1 MNQEEIKK
9 ILPHRDHMLLI
20 DEAELREG
28 KAYGKK
34 TIRGDEFFLQGH
46 FPGNPVVPGVILC
59 EILGQS
65 ACVLLSG
72 EAEGITPFFTGL
84 DKVRFKNPVHPGDVF
99 ETECT
104 LLKHKGPFYW
114 AEGKGYV
121 DGKLCVSAE
130 FSVAL
135 IKEGQEMCS
144 KILVANRGEVAVRI
158 IRACKEMGIE
168 TVAVYSEADRNSLPV
183 ALADERICIGGNAAA
198 ESYLNQ
204 KNIISAALA
213 TNSEAIHPGYGFLS
227 ENAGFA
233 KLCEENGIVFIG
245 PKSEVI
251 SAMGD
256 KDTSRQLMQ
265 QVGVPVVPG
274 TEVLK
279 DVEEAKKYAKEI
291 GYPLLVKATAGGG
304 GKGIRVV
311 AREEDLADAFHTAS
325 REAES
330 AFGNGDVFLEKYLT
344 HVRHVEMQILAD
356 QQGNILCLG
365 ERDCSLQ
372 LNKQKV
378 LEETPSPV
386 MTEDIRRKMMDA
398 AVLAAKAANYTNAGT
413 VEFLLAPDGQF
424 YFIEMN
430 TRLQVEHPITE
441 EISGVD
447 IVKWQI
453 RIACQVPL
461 NMKQEDIRLQG
472 HAIECRIN
480 ARSTGRV
487 EFLHIPGG
495 GRVHFDTALMQ
506 DTVVV
511 PFYDSMLGKL
521 IVHANTRE
529 EAIRRMEASLC
540 EMVIVGVET
549 NIEEQLQLIR
559 SKIFQKGNY
568 DTLILDKILKKG

>member
-1 MNQEEIKK
+1 M
-9 ILPHRDHMLLI
+9 
-20 DEAELREG
+20 
-28 KAYGKK
+28 
-34 TIRGDEFFLQGH
+34 F
-46 FPGNPVVPGVILC
+46 
-59 EILGQS
+59 
-65 ACVLLSG
+65 
-72 EAEGITPFFTGL
+72 
-84 DKVRFKNPVHPGDVF
+84 
-99 ETECT
+99 
-104 LLKHKGPFYW
+104 
-114 AEGKGYV
+114 
-121 DGKLCVSAE
+121 
-130 FSVAL
+130 
-135 IKEGQEMCS
+135 S

-213 TNSEAIHPGYGFLS
+213 TNAEAIHPGYGFLS

-304 GKGIRVV
+304 GK
-311 AREEDLADAFHTAS
+311 
-325 REAES
+325 
-330 AFGNGDVFLEKYLT
+330 
-344 HVRHVEMQILAD
+344 
-356 QQGNILCLG
+356 GNILCLG

>member
-1 MNQEEIKK
+1 M
-9 ILPHRDHMLLI
+9 
-20 DEAELREG
+20 
-28 KAYGKK
+28 
-34 TIRGDEFFLQGH
+34 F
-46 FPGNPVVPGVILC
+46 
-59 EILGQS
+59 
-65 ACVLLSG
+65 
-72 EAEGITPFFTGL
+72 
-84 DKVRFKNPVHPGDVF
+84 
-99 ETECT
+99 
-104 LLKHKGPFYW
+104 
-114 AEGKGYV
+114 
-121 DGKLCVSAE
+121 
-130 FSVAL
+130 
-135 IKEGQEMCS
+135 S

-213 TNSEAIHPGYGFLS
+213 TNAEAIHPGYGFLS

-311 AREEDLADAFHTAS
+311 AREEDLEDAFHTAS

-330 AFGNGDVFLEKYLT
+330 AFGNGEVFLEKYLT

-386 MTEDIRRKMMDA
+386 MTEGIRRKMMDA

-461 NMKQEDIRLQG
+461 NMKQEDIHLQG

-487 EFLHIPGG
+487 DFLHIPGG

>member
-1 MNQEEIKK
+1 M
-9 ILPHRDHMLLI
+9 
-20 DEAELREG
+20 
-28 KAYGKK
+28 
-34 TIRGDEFFLQGH
+34 F
-46 FPGNPVVPGVILC
+46 
-59 EILGQS
+59 
-65 ACVLLSG
+65 
-72 EAEGITPFFTGL
+72 
-84 DKVRFKNPVHPGDVF
+84 
-99 ETECT
+99 
-104 LLKHKGPFYW
+104 
-114 AEGKGYV
+114 
-121 DGKLCVSAE
+121 
-130 FSVAL
+130 
-135 IKEGQEMCS
+135 S

-168 TVAVYSEADRNSLPV
+168 TVAVYSEADKDSLPV
-183 ALADERICIGGNAAA
+183 ALADERICIGSYAAA
-198 ESYLNQ
+198 DSYLNQ
-204 KNIISAALA
+204 RNIISAALA
-213 TNSEAIHPGYGFLS
+213 THAEAIHPGYGFLS
-227 ENAGFA
+227 ENADFA
-233 KLCEENGIVFIG
+233 KLCEENGITFIG
-245 PKSEVI
+245 PKAEVI

-256 KDTSRQLMQ
+256 KDASRQLMQ
-265 QVGVPVVPG
+265 KVGVPVVPG
-274 TEVLK
+274 TEILR
-279 DVEEAKKYAKEI
+279 DAAEAKRLAKEI

-311 AREEDLADAFHTAS
+311 WKESELEDAFRTAS

-344 HVRHVEMQILAD
+344 SVRHVEMQVLAD
-356 QQGNILCLG
+356 HTGSVLCLG

-386 MTEDIRRKMMDA
+386 MTEELRQNMMDA

-441 EISGVD
+441 EISGID

-461 NMKQEDIRLQG
+461 DMKQEEIRLQG

-480 ARSTGRV
+480 ARSTGKV
-487 EFLHIPGG
+487 DFLHIPGG

-506 DTVVV
+506 DCVVV

-521 IVHANTRE
+521 IVHAKTRE
-529 EAIRRMEASLC
+529 EAIRKMEAALC

-549 NIEEQLQLIR
+549 NIEDQLRLVR
-559 SKIFQKGNY
+559 SKAFQTGEY
-568 DTLILDKILKKG
+568 DTLILPKILKKDVR

>member
-1 MNQEEIKK
+1 M
-9 ILPHRDHMLLI
+9 
-20 DEAELREG
+20 
-28 KAYGKK
+28 
-34 TIRGDEFFLQGH
+34 F
-46 FPGNPVVPGVILC
+46 
-59 EILGQS
+59 
-65 ACVLLSG
+65 
-72 EAEGITPFFTGL
+72 
-84 DKVRFKNPVHPGDVF
+84 
-99 ETECT
+99 
-104 LLKHKGPFYW
+104 
-114 AEGKGYV
+114 
-121 DGKLCVSAE
+121 
-130 FSVAL
+130 
-135 IKEGQEMCS
+135 S

-158 IRACKEMGIE
+158 IRACKEMGIH
-168 TVAVYSEADRNSLPV
+168 TVAVYSEADRDSLPV

-198 ESYLNQ
+198 DSYLNQ

-213 TNSEAIHPGYGFLS
+213 SGAEAIHAGYGFLS
-227 ENAGFA
+227 ENAAFA
-233 KLCEENGIVFIG
+233 KRCEENGIVFIG

-256 KDTSRQLMQ
+256 KDASRQLMQ
-265 QVGVPVVPG
+265 RVGVPVVPG
-274 TEVLK
+274 TEILK
-279 DVEEAKKYAKEI
+279 SAEEAKRLAKGI

-311 AREEDLADAFHTAS
+311 EQEEELEEAFLTAS

-356 QQGNILCLG
+356 HYGNILCLG

-386 MTEDIRRKMMDA
+386 MTEEIRQNMMDA
-398 AVLAAKAANYTNAGT
+398 AVLAAKAAHYTNAGT

-441 EISGVD
+441 EISGID

-453 RIACQVPL
+453 RIACEVPL
-461 NMKQEDIRLQG
+461 EMKQEDIRLNG
-472 HAIECRIN
+472 HAMECRIN
-480 ARSTGRV
+480 ARSTGKV

-506 DTVVV
+506 GLEIV
-511 PFYDSMLGKL
+511 PYYDSMLGKL
-521 IVHANTRE
+521 IVHAPTRE
-529 EAIRRMEASLC
+529 EAIRKMEAALC

-549 NIEEQLQLIR
+549 NVEEQLKLVR
-559 SKIFQKGNY
+559 SKAFHEGAY
-568 DTLILDKILKKG
+568 DTLLLNSILERK

>member
-1 MNQEEIKK
+1 M
-9 ILPHRDHMLLI
+9 
-20 DEAELREG
+20 
-28 KAYGKK
+28 
-34 TIRGDEFFLQGH
+34 F
-46 FPGNPVVPGVILC
+46 
-59 EILGQS
+59 
-65 ACVLLSG
+65 
-72 EAEGITPFFTGL
+72 
-84 DKVRFKNPVHPGDVF
+84 
-99 ETECT
+99 
-104 LLKHKGPFYW
+104 
-114 AEGKGYV
+114 
-121 DGKLCVSAE
+121 
-130 FSVAL
+130 
-135 IKEGQEMCS
+135 S

-168 TVAVYSEADRNSLPV
+168 TVSVYSEADRNSLPV

-198 ESYLNQ
+198 DSYLNQ

-213 TNSEAIHPGYGFLS
+213 THAEAIHPGYGFLS
-227 ENAGFA
+227 ENADFA
-233 KLCEENGIVFIG
+233 RLCEENGIVFIG
-245 PKSEVI
+245 PGSEVI

-256 KDTSRQLMQ
+256 KDASRQLMQ

-274 TEVLK
+274 TEILK
-279 DVEEAKKYAKEI
+279 NADEAKEQAKAI

-311 AREEDLADAFHTAS
+311 EREEDLEEAFHTAS
-325 REAES
+325 REAAS

-344 HVRHVEMQILAD
+344 HVRHVEMQVLAD
-356 QQGNILCLG
+356 NEGNILCLG

-378 LEETPSPV
+378 LEETPSPM
-386 MTEDIRRKMMDA
+386 MTEEIRQKMMA
-398 AVLAAKAANYTNAGT
+398 AAIKAAKAANYTNAGT

-461 NMKQEDIRLQG
+461 DLKQEDIQLKG
-472 HAIECRIN
+472 HAMECRIN

-487 EFLHIPGG
+487 DFLHIPGG
-495 GRVHFDTALMQ
+495 GRVHFDTALIQ
-506 DTVVV
+506 NCEVV
-511 PFYDSMLGKL
+511 PYYDSMLGKL

-529 EAIRRMEASLC
+529 DAIRKMEAALC
-540 EMVIVGVET
+540 EMVIMGVET
-549 NIEEQLQLIR
+549 NVEDQLKLVR
-559 SKIFQKGNY
+559 SEAFHQGEY
-568 DTLILDKILKKG
+568 DTLILPEILNRRG

>member
-1 MNQEEIKK
+1 MFKK
-9 ILPHRDHMLLI
+9 ILI
-20 DEAELREG
+20 
-28 KAYGKK
+28 
-34 TIRGDEFFLQGH
+34 
-46 FPGNPVVPGVILC
+46 
-59 EILGQS
+59 
-65 ACVLLSG
+65 
-72 EAEGITPFFTGL
+72 
-84 DKVRFKNPVHPGDVF
+84 
-99 ETECT
+99 
-104 LLKHKGPFYW
+104 
-114 AEGKGYV
+114 
-121 DGKLCVSAE
+121 
-130 FSVAL
+130 
-135 IKEGQEMCS
+135 
-144 KILVANRGEVAVRI
+144 ANRGEIAVRI

-213 TNSEAIHPGYGFLS
+213 TNAEAIHPGYGFLS

-441 EISGVD
+441 EIRGVD

-453 RIACQVPL
+453 RIACQVSL

-568 DTLILDKILKKG
+568 DTLILDKILKKGGYK

>member
-1 MNQEEIKK
+1 M
-9 ILPHRDHMLLI
+9 
-20 DEAELREG
+20 
-28 KAYGKK
+28 
-34 TIRGDEFFLQGH
+34 F
-46 FPGNPVVPGVILC
+46 
-59 EILGQS
+59 
-65 ACVLLSG
+65 
-72 EAEGITPFFTGL
+72 
-84 DKVRFKNPVHPGDVF
+84 
-99 ETECT
+99 
-104 LLKHKGPFYW
+104 
-114 AEGKGYV
+114 
-121 DGKLCVSAE
+121 
-130 FSVAL
+130 
-135 IKEGQEMCS
+135 S

-168 TVAVYSEADRNSLPV
+168 TVAVYSEADKNSLPV

-198 ESYLNQ
+198 DSYLNQ

-213 TNSEAIHPGYGFLS
+213 THAEAIHPGYGFLS
-227 ENAGFA
+227 ENAAFA
-233 KLCEENGIVFIG
+233 KLCEENGITFIG
-245 PKSEVI
+245 PKGEVI

-256 KDTSRQLMQ
+256 KDASRQLMQ
-265 QVGVPVVPG
+265 KVGVPVVPG
-274 TEVLK
+274 TEILK
-279 DVEEAKKYAKEI
+279 DAAEAKRFAKEI

-311 AREEDLADAFHTAS
+311 WKEEELEDAFYTAS

-344 HVRHVEMQILAD
+344 SVRHVEMQVLAD
-356 QQGNILCLG
+356 HEGNILCLG

-386 MTEDIRRKMMDA
+386 MTEEIRQKMMEA
-398 AVLAAKAANYTNAGT
+398 AIKAAKAANYTNAGT

-461 NMKQEDIRLQG
+461 DMTQEEIHLQG

-480 ARSTGRV
+480 ARSTGKV
-487 EFLHIPGG
+487 DFLHIPGG

-506 DTVVV
+506 DCQVV

-529 EAIRRMEASLC
+529 EAIRKMEAALC
-540 EMVIVGVET
+540 EMVIVGVDT
-549 NIEEQLQLIR
+549 NIEDQLRLVR
-559 SKIFQKGNY
+559 SKAFQKGEY
-568 DTLILDKILKKG
+568 DTLILPKILEKDVR

>member
-1 MNQEEIKK
+1 M
-9 ILPHRDHMLLI
+9 
-20 DEAELREG
+20 
-28 KAYGKK
+28 
-34 TIRGDEFFLQGH
+34 F
-46 FPGNPVVPGVILC
+46 
-59 EILGQS
+59 
-65 ACVLLSG
+65 
-72 EAEGITPFFTGL
+72 
-84 DKVRFKNPVHPGDVF
+84 
-99 ETECT
+99 
-104 LLKHKGPFYW
+104 
-114 AEGKGYV
+114 
-121 DGKLCVSAE
+121 
-130 FSVAL
+130 
-135 IKEGQEMCS
+135 S

-198 ESYLNQ
+198 DSYLNQ

-213 TNSEAIHPGYGFLS
+213 SNAEAIHTGYGFLS
-227 ENAGFA
+227 ENADFA

-251 SAMGD
+251 LAMGD
-256 KDTSRQLMQ
+256 KDSSRQLMQ
-265 QVGVPVVPG
+265 RVGVPVVPG
-274 TEVLK
+274 TEILK
-279 DVEEAKKYAKEI
+279 DAEEAKKYAKDI

-311 AREEDLADAFHTAS
+311 EKEEDLEQAFLTAS
-325 REAES
+325 SEAES

-344 HVRHVEMQILAD
+344 SVRHVEMQILAD
-356 QQGNILCLG
+356 SFGNILCLG

-386 MTEDIRRKMMDA
+386 MTETIRQNMMAA
-398 AVLAAKAANYTNAGT
+398 AVMAAKAANYTNAGT

-441 EISGVD
+441 EISGID

-453 RIACQVPL
+453 RIACEVPL
-461 NMKQEDIRLQG
+461 ELKQEDIHLKG
-472 HAIECRIN
+472 HAMECRIN
-480 ARSTGRV
+480 ARSTGKV

-506 DTVVV
+506 GCEVV
-511 PFYDSMLGKL
+511 PYYDSMLGKL
-521 IVHANTRE
+521 IVHAPTRE
-529 EAIRRMEASLC
+529 EAIRKMEAALC
-540 EMVIVGVET
+540 EMVIQGVET
-549 NIEEQLQLIR
+549 NIDDQLHLVR
-559 SKIFQKGNY
+559 SDAFHQGDY
-568 DTLILDKILKKG
+568 HTLALPEILKRG

>member
-1 MNQEEIKK
+1 M
-9 ILPHRDHMLLI
+9 
-20 DEAELREG
+20 
-28 KAYGKK
+28 
-34 TIRGDEFFLQGH
+34 F
-46 FPGNPVVPGVILC
+46 
-59 EILGQS
+59 
-65 ACVLLSG
+65 
-72 EAEGITPFFTGL
+72 
-84 DKVRFKNPVHPGDVF
+84 
-99 ETECT
+99 
-104 LLKHKGPFYW
+104 
-114 AEGKGYV
+114 
-121 DGKLCVSAE
+121 
-130 FSVAL
+130 
-135 IKEGQEMCS
+135 S

-158 IRACKEMGIE
+158 IRACKEMGIQ
-168 TVAVYSEADRNSLPV
+168 TVAVYSEADRDSLPV

-213 TNSEAIHPGYGFLS
+213 SGAEAIHPGYGFLS
-227 ENAGFA
+227 ENADFA
-233 KLCEENGIVFIG
+233 RLCAENGIVFIG

-256 KDTSRQLMQ
+256 KDASRQLMQ
-265 QVGVPVVPG
+265 KVGVPVVPG
-274 TEVLK
+274 TEILK
-279 DVEEAKKYAKEI
+279 DAEEAKRLAKEI

-311 AREEDLADAFHTAS
+311 EKEDDLEEAFLTAS

-344 HVRHVEMQILAD
+344 SVRHVEMQILAD
-356 QQGNILCLG
+356 HYGNILCLG

-386 MTEDIRRKMMDA
+386 MTAEIRQKMMDA

-441 EISGVD
+441 EISGID

-453 RIACQVPL
+453 RIACEVPL
-461 NMKQEDIRLQG
+461 EGKQEEIQLKG
-472 HAIECRIN
+472 HAMECRIN
-480 ARSTGRV
+480 ARSTGKV

-506 DTVVV
+506 GLEIV
-511 PFYDSMLGKL
+511 PYYDAMLGKL
-521 IVHANTRE
+521 IVHAPTRE
-529 EAIRRMEASLC
+529 EAIRKMEAALC

-549 NIEEQLQLIR
+549 NIDEQLKLVR
-559 SKIFQKGNY
+559 SEAFQKGEY
-568 DTLILDKILKKG
+568 DTLALTTILERN

>member
-1 MNQEEIKK
+1 M
-9 ILPHRDHMLLI
+9 
-20 DEAELREG
+20 
-28 KAYGKK
+28 
-34 TIRGDEFFLQGH
+34 F
-46 FPGNPVVPGVILC
+46 
-59 EILGQS
+59 
-65 ACVLLSG
+65 
-72 EAEGITPFFTGL
+72 
-84 DKVRFKNPVHPGDVF
+84 
-99 ETECT
+99 
-104 LLKHKGPFYW
+104 
-114 AEGKGYV
+114 
-121 DGKLCVSAE
+121 
-130 FSVAL
+130 
-135 IKEGQEMCS
+135 S

-204 KNIISAALA
+204 NNIISAALA
-213 TNSEAIHPGYGFLS
+213 TNAEAIHPGYGFLS

-453 RIACQVPL
+453 RIACQVSL

>member
-1 MNQEEIKK
+1 M
-9 ILPHRDHMLLI
+9 
-20 DEAELREG
+20 
-28 KAYGKK
+28 
-34 TIRGDEFFLQGH
+34 F
-46 FPGNPVVPGVILC
+46 
-59 EILGQS
+59 
-65 ACVLLSG
+65 
-72 EAEGITPFFTGL
+72 
-84 DKVRFKNPVHPGDVF
+84 
-99 ETECT
+99 
-104 LLKHKGPFYW
+104 
-114 AEGKGYV
+114 
-121 DGKLCVSAE
+121 
-130 FSVAL
+130 
-135 IKEGQEMCS
+135 S

-198 ESYLNQ
+198 DSYLNQ

-213 TNSEAIHPGYGFLS
+213 THAEAIHPGYGFLS
-227 ENAGFA
+227 ENAEFA
-233 KLCEENGIVFIG
+233 RLCEENGIVFIG
-245 PKSEVI
+245 PRSEVI

-256 KDTSRQLMQ
+256 KDASRQLMQ

-274 TEVLK
+274 TEILK
-279 DVEEAKKYAKEI
+279 DVEEAKKLAESI

-311 AREEDLADAFHTAS
+311 EREEDLEEAFHTAS
-325 REAES
+325 REAAS
-330 AFGNGDVFLEKYLT
+330 AFGNGEVFLEKYLT
-344 HVRHVEMQILAD
+344 HVRHVEMQVLAD
-356 QQGNILCLG
+356 NEGNILCLG

-386 MTEDIRRKMMDA
+386 MTEEIRQGMMEA
-398 AVLAAKAANYTNAGT
+398 AIKAAKAADYTNAGT

-461 NMKQEDIRLQG
+461 DLKQEDIQLKG
-472 HAIECRIN
+472 HAMECRIN
-480 ARSTGRV
+480 AHSTGKV

-495 GRVHFDTALMQ
+495 GRVHFDTALIQ
-506 DTVVV
+506 NCEVV
-511 PFYDSMLGKL
+511 PYYDSMLGKL

-529 EAIRRMEASLC
+529 DAIRKMEAALC

-549 NIEEQLQLIR
+549 NVEDQLKLVR
-559 SKIFQKGNY
+559 SEAFHQGEY
-568 DTLILDKILKKG
+568 DTLILPEILNRRG

>member
-1 MNQEEIKK
+1 M
-9 ILPHRDHMLLI
+9 
-20 DEAELREG
+20 
-28 KAYGKK
+28 
-34 TIRGDEFFLQGH
+34 F
-46 FPGNPVVPGVILC
+46 
-59 EILGQS
+59 
-65 ACVLLSG
+65 
-72 EAEGITPFFTGL
+72 
-84 DKVRFKNPVHPGDVF
+84 
-99 ETECT
+99 
-104 LLKHKGPFYW
+104 
-114 AEGKGYV
+114 
-121 DGKLCVSAE
+121 
-130 FSVAL
+130 
-135 IKEGQEMCS
+135 S

-158 IRACKEMGIE
+158 IRACKEMGIH
-168 TVAVYSEADRNSLPV
+168 TVAVYSEADRDSLPV

-198 ESYLNQ
+198 DSYLNQ

-213 TNSEAIHPGYGFLS
+213 AGAEAIHAGYGFLS
-227 ENAGFA
+227 ENASFA
-233 KLCEENGIVFIG
+233 KRCEENGIVFIG

-256 KDTSRQLMQ
+256 KDASRQLMQ

-274 TEVLK
+274 TEILQ
-279 DVEEAKKYAKEI
+279 DAAEAKRLAKDI

-311 AREEDLADAFHTAS
+311 EREEELEEAFLTAS

-356 QQGNILCLG
+356 HYGNILCLG

-386 MTEDIRRKMMDA
+386 MTEEIRQRMMDA
-398 AVLAAKAANYTNAGT
+398 AVKAAKAANYTNAGT

-441 EISGVD
+441 EISNID

-453 RIACQVPL
+453 RIACEVPL
-461 NMKQEDIRLQG
+461 EMKQEDIRLNG
-472 HAIECRIN
+472 HAMECRIN
-480 ARSTGRV
+480 ARSTGKV

-506 DTVVV
+506 GLEIV
-511 PFYDSMLGKL
+511 PYYDSMLGKL
-521 IVHANTRE
+521 IVHAPTRE
-529 EAIRRMEASLC
+529 EAIRKMEASLC

-549 NIEEQLQLIR
+549 NVEEQLKLVR
-559 SKIFQKGNY
+559 SKAFHEGEY
-568 DTLILDKILKKG
+568 DTLILNSILERN

>member
-1 MNQEEIKK
+1 M
-9 ILPHRDHMLLI
+9 
-20 DEAELREG
+20 
-28 KAYGKK
+28 
-34 TIRGDEFFLQGH
+34 F
-46 FPGNPVVPGVILC
+46 
-59 EILGQS
+59 
-65 ACVLLSG
+65 
-72 EAEGITPFFTGL
+72 
-84 DKVRFKNPVHPGDVF
+84 
-99 ETECT
+99 
-104 LLKHKGPFYW
+104 
-114 AEGKGYV
+114 
-121 DGKLCVSAE
+121 
-130 FSVAL
+130 
-135 IKEGQEMCS
+135 S

-158 IRACKEMGIE
+158 IRACKEMGIR
-168 TVAVYSEADRNSLPV
+168 TVAVYSEADRDSLPV

-198 ESYLNQ
+198 DSYLNQ

-213 TNSEAIHPGYGFLS
+213 AGAEAIHAGYGFLS
-227 ENAGFA
+227 ENASFA
-233 KLCEENGIVFIG
+233 KRCEENGIVFIG

-256 KDTSRQLMQ
+256 KDASRQLMQ

-274 TEVLK
+274 TEILQ
-279 DVEEAKKYAKEI
+279 DAAEAKRLAKDI

-311 AREEDLADAFHTAS
+311 EREEELEEAFLTAS

-356 QQGNILCLG
+356 HYGNILCLG

-386 MTEDIRRKMMDA
+386 MTEEIRQKMMDA
-398 AVLAAKAANYTNAGT
+398 AVKAAKAANYTNAGT

-441 EISGVD
+441 EISNID

-453 RIACQVPL
+453 RIACEVPL
-461 NMKQEDIRLQG
+461 EMKQEDIRLNG
-472 HAIECRIN
+472 HAMECRIN
-480 ARSTGRV
+480 ARSTGKV

-506 DTVVV
+506 GLEIV
-511 PFYDSMLGKL
+511 PYYDSMLGKL
-521 IVHANTRE
+521 IVHAPTRE
-529 EAIRRMEASLC
+529 EAIRKMEASLC

-549 NIEEQLQLIR
+549 NVEEQLKLVR
-559 SKIFQKGNY
+559 SKAFHEGEY
-568 DTLILDKILKKG
+568 DTLILNSILERK

>member
-1 MNQEEIKK
+1 M
-9 ILPHRDHMLLI
+9 
-20 DEAELREG
+20 
-28 KAYGKK
+28 
-34 TIRGDEFFLQGH
+34 F
-46 FPGNPVVPGVILC
+46 
-59 EILGQS
+59 
-65 ACVLLSG
+65 
-72 EAEGITPFFTGL
+72 
-84 DKVRFKNPVHPGDVF
+84 
-99 ETECT
+99 
-104 LLKHKGPFYW
+104 
-114 AEGKGYV
+114 
-121 DGKLCVSAE
+121 
-130 FSVAL
+130 
-135 IKEGQEMCS
+135 S
-144 KILVANRGEVAVRI
+144 KILVANRGEVAVRV
-158 IRACKEMGIE
+158 IRACKEMGIQ
-168 TVAVYSEADRNSLPV
+168 TVAVYSEADRDSLPV

-213 TNSEAIHPGYGFLS
+213 SGAEAIHPGYGFLS
-227 ENAGFA
+227 ENADFA
-233 KLCEENGIVFIG
+233 RLCVENGIVFIG

-256 KDTSRQLMQ
+256 KDASRQLMQ
-265 QVGVPVVPG
+265 KVGVPVVPG
-274 TEVLK
+274 TEILK
-279 DVEEAKKYAKEI
+279 DAEEAKRLAKEI

-311 AREEDLADAFHTAS
+311 EKEDDLEEAFLTAS

-344 HVRHVEMQILAD
+344 SVRHVEMQILAD
-356 QQGNILCLG
+356 HYGNILCLG

-386 MTEDIRRKMMDA
+386 MTAEIRQKMMDA

-441 EISGVD
+441 EISGID

-453 RIACQVPL
+453 RIACEVPL
-461 NMKQEDIRLQG
+461 EGKQEEIQLKG
-472 HAIECRIN
+472 HAMECRIN
-480 ARSTGRV
+480 ARSTGKV

-506 DTVVV
+506 GLEIV
-511 PFYDSMLGKL
+511 PYYDAMLGKL
-521 IVHANTRE
+521 IVHAPTRE
-529 EAIRRMEASLC
+529 EAIRKMEAALC

-549 NIEEQLQLIR
+549 NIDEQLKLVR
-559 SKIFQKGNY
+559 SEAFQKGTY
-568 DTLILDKILKKG
+568 DTLALTTILERN

>member
-1 MNQEEIKK
+1 M
-9 ILPHRDHMLLI
+9 
-20 DEAELREG
+20 
-28 KAYGKK
+28 
-34 TIRGDEFFLQGH
+34 F
-46 FPGNPVVPGVILC
+46 
-59 EILGQS
+59 
-65 ACVLLSG
+65 
-72 EAEGITPFFTGL
+72 
-84 DKVRFKNPVHPGDVF
+84 
-99 ETECT
+99 
-104 LLKHKGPFYW
+104 
-114 AEGKGYV
+114 
-121 DGKLCVSAE
+121 
-130 FSVAL
+130 
-135 IKEGQEMCS
+135 S

-158 IRACKEMGIE
+158 IRACKQMGIQ
-168 TVAVYSEADRNSLPV
+168 TVAVYSEADRDSLPV

-213 TNSEAIHPGYGFLS
+213 SGAEAIHPGYGFLS
-227 ENAGFA
+227 ENADFA
-233 KLCEENGIVFIG
+233 RLCAENGIVFIG

-256 KDTSRQLMQ
+256 KDASRQLMQ
-265 QVGVPVVPG
+265 KVGVPVVPG
-274 TEVLK
+274 TEILK
-279 DVEEAKKYAKEI
+279 DAEEAKRLAKEI

-311 AREEDLADAFHTAS
+311 EKEDDLEEAFLTAS

-344 HVRHVEMQILAD
+344 SVRHVEMQILAD
-356 QQGNILCLG
+356 HYGNILCLG

-386 MTEDIRRKMMDA
+386 MTAEIRQKMMDA

-441 EISGVD
+441 EISGID

-453 RIACQVPL
+453 RIACEVPL
-461 NMKQEDIRLQG
+461 EGKQEEIQLKG
-472 HAIECRIN
+472 HAMECRIN
-480 ARSTGRV
+480 ARSTGKV

-506 DTVVV
+506 GLEIV
-511 PFYDSMLGKL
+511 PYYDAMLGKL
-521 IVHANTRE
+521 IVHAPTRE
-529 EAIRRMEASLC
+529 EAIRKMEAALC

-549 NIEEQLQLIR
+549 NIDEQLKLVR
-559 SKIFQKGNY
+559 SEAFQKGTY
-568 DTLILDKILKKG
+568 DTLALTTILERN

>member
-1 MNQEEIKK
+1 M
-9 ILPHRDHMLLI
+9 
-20 DEAELREG
+20 
-28 KAYGKK
+28 
-34 TIRGDEFFLQGH
+34 F
-46 FPGNPVVPGVILC
+46 
-59 EILGQS
+59 
-65 ACVLLSG
+65 
-72 EAEGITPFFTGL
+72 
-84 DKVRFKNPVHPGDVF
+84 
-99 ETECT
+99 
-104 LLKHKGPFYW
+104 
-114 AEGKGYV
+114 
-121 DGKLCVSAE
+121 
-130 FSVAL
+130 
-135 IKEGQEMCS
+135 S

-158 IRACKEMGIE
+158 IRACKEMGIQ
-168 TVAVYSEADRNSLPV
+168 TVAVYSEADRDSLPV

-213 TNSEAIHPGYGFLS
+213 SGAEAIHPGYGFLS
-227 ENAGFA
+227 ENADFA
-233 KLCEENGIVFIG
+233 RLCAENGIVFIG

-256 KDTSRQLMQ
+256 KDASRQLMQ
-265 QVGVPVVPG
+265 KVGVPVVPG
-274 TEVLK
+274 TEILK
-279 DVEEAKKYAKEI
+279 DAEEAKRLAKEI

-311 AREEDLADAFHTAS
+311 EKEDDMEEAFLTAS

-344 HVRHVEMQILAD
+344 SVRHVEMQILAD
-356 QQGNILCLG
+356 HYGNILCLG

-386 MTEDIRRKMMDA
+386 MTAEIRQKMMDA

-441 EISGVD
+441 EISGID

-453 RIACQVPL
+453 RIACEVPL
-461 NMKQEDIRLQG
+461 EGKQEEIQLKG
-472 HAIECRIN
+472 HAMECRIN
-480 ARSTGRV
+480 ARSTGKV

-506 DTVVV
+506 GLEIV
-511 PFYDSMLGKL
+511 PYYDAMLGKL
-521 IVHANTRE
+521 IVHAPTRE
-529 EAIRRMEASLC
+529 EAIRKMEAALC

-549 NIEEQLQLIR
+549 NIDEQLKLVR
-559 SKIFQKGNY
+559 SEAFQKGTY
-568 DTLILDKILKKG
+568 DTLALTTILERN

>member
-1 MNQEEIKK
+1 M
-9 ILPHRDHMLLI
+9 
-20 DEAELREG
+20 
-28 KAYGKK
+28 
-34 TIRGDEFFLQGH
+34 F
-46 FPGNPVVPGVILC
+46 
-59 EILGQS
+59 
-65 ACVLLSG
+65 
-72 EAEGITPFFTGL
+72 
-84 DKVRFKNPVHPGDVF
+84 
-99 ETECT
+99 
-104 LLKHKGPFYW
+104 
-114 AEGKGYV
+114 
-121 DGKLCVSAE
+121 
-130 FSVAL
+130 
-135 IKEGQEMCS
+135 S

-158 IRACKEMGIE
+158 IRACKEMGIR
-168 TVAVYSEADRNSLPV
+168 TVAVYSEADRDSLPV

-198 ESYLNQ
+198 DSYLNQ

-213 TNSEAIHPGYGFLS
+213 AGAEAIHAGYGFLS
-227 ENAGFA
+227 ENASFA
-233 KLCEENGIVFIG
+233 KRCEENGIVFIG

-256 KDTSRQLMQ
+256 KDASRQLMQ
-265 QVGVPVVPG
+265 QVGVPVAPG
-274 TEVLK
+274 TEILQ
-279 DVEEAKKYAKEI
+279 DAAEAKRLAKEI

-311 AREEDLADAFHTAS
+311 EREEELEEAFLTAS

-356 QQGNILCLG
+356 HYGNILCLG

-386 MTEDIRRKMMDA
+386 MTEEIRQNMMDA
-398 AVLAAKAANYTNAGT
+398 AVKAAKAANYTNAGT

-441 EISGVD
+441 EISNID

-453 RIACQVPL
+453 RIACEVPL
-461 NMKQEDIRLQG
+461 EMKQEDIRLNG
-472 HAIECRIN
+472 HAMECRIN
-480 ARSTGRV
+480 ARSTGKV

-506 DTVVV
+506 GLEIV
-511 PFYDSMLGKL
+511 PYYDSMLGKL
-521 IVHANTRE
+521 IVHAPTRE
-529 EAIRRMEASLC
+529 EAIRKMEASLC

-549 NIEEQLQLIR
+549 NVEEQLKLVR
-559 SKIFQKGNY
+559 SKAFHEGEY
-568 DTLILDKILKKG
+568 DTLILNSILERK

>member
-1 MNQEEIKK
+1 M
-9 ILPHRDHMLLI
+9 
-20 DEAELREG
+20 
-28 KAYGKK
+28 
-34 TIRGDEFFLQGH
+34 F
-46 FPGNPVVPGVILC
+46 
-59 EILGQS
+59 
-65 ACVLLSG
+65 
-72 EAEGITPFFTGL
+72 
-84 DKVRFKNPVHPGDVF
+84 
-99 ETECT
+99 
-104 LLKHKGPFYW
+104 
-114 AEGKGYV
+114 
-121 DGKLCVSAE
+121 
-130 FSVAL
+130 
-135 IKEGQEMCS
+135 S
-144 KILVANRGEVAVRI
+144 KILIANRGEVAVRI

-168 TVAVYSEADRNSLPV
+168 TVAVYSEADRDSLPV

-198 ESYLNQ
+198 DSYLNQ

-213 TNSEAIHPGYGFLS
+213 SGAEAIHAGYGFLS
-227 ENAGFA
+227 ENASFA
-233 KLCEENGIVFIG
+233 KLCEENSIVFIG

-256 KDTSRQLMQ
+256 KDASRQLMQ
-265 QVGVPVVPG
+265 RVGVPVVPG
-274 TEVLK
+274 TEILK
-279 DVEEAKKYAKEI
+279 SAEEAKRLAKGI

-311 AREEDLADAFHTAS
+311 EQEEELEEAFLTAS
-325 REAES
+325 REAAS

-356 QQGNILCLG
+356 HYGNILCLG

-386 MTEDIRRKMMDA
+386 MTEEIRQKMMDA
-398 AVLAAKAANYTNAGT
+398 AVKAAKAANYTNAGT

-441 EISGVD
+441 EISGID

-453 RIACQVPL
+453 RIACEVPL
-461 NMKQEDIRLQG
+461 EMKQEDIRLNG
-472 HAIECRIN
+472 HAMECRIN
-480 ARSTGRV
+480 ARSTGKV

-506 DTVVV
+506 GLEIV
-511 PFYDSMLGKL
+511 PYYDSMLGKL
-521 IVHANTRE
+521 IVHAPTRE
-529 EAIRRMEASLC
+529 EAIRKMEAALC

-549 NIEEQLQLIR
+549 NVEEQLKLVR
-559 SKIFQKGNY
+559 SKAFHEGAY
-568 DTLILDKILKKG
+568 DTLILNSILERK